1 MRDEVSTRLAAFPR
15 VAIDVGGHR
24 PAAVAVTLCTD
35 AAGVPSFLLTRRTS
49 RLRNHAGQWALPG
62 GRVDDG
68 ETVEDPARRELE
80 EELGLRV
87 DAGDVLGRLDD
98 YQTRSGFVISPVVV
112 WAGQNPALVPNPGEV
127 ARVYVVPLV
136 ELDRPDAPR
145 FITIPESPRP
155 VVQMPLLGHLI
166 HAPTGAVLYQL
177 REVVLH
183 GRLTRVA
190 DLEQPVFAWR

>member
-1 MRDEVSTRLAAFPR
+1 MRDEVSTRLADFPR
-15 VAIDVGGHR
+15 TVIDVGAHR

-35 AAGVPSFLLTRRTS
+35 ATGVPSFLLTRRAS

-62 GRVDDG
+62 GRVDEG
-68 ETVEDPARRELE
+68 ESVEDAARRELA
-80 EELGLRV
+80 EELGV
-87 DAGDVLGRLDD
+87 MVAPADVLGRLDD
-98 YQTRSGFVISPVVV
+98 YQTRSGYVISPVVV
-112 WAGQNPALVPNPGEV
+112 WAGDDPTLVPNPDEV
-127 ARVYVVPLV
+127 ARAYMVPLS

-145 FITIPESPRP
+145 FVTIPESTRP

-166 HAPTGAVLYQL
+166 HAPTAAVLYQL

-183 GRLTRVA
+183 GRHTRVA